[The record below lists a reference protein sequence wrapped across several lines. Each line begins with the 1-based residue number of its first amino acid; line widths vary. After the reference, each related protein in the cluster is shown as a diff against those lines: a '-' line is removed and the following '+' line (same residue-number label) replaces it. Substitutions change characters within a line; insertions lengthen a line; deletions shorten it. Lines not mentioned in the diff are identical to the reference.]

1 VKARWGSAPGHEAVL
16 NQQTYLCRFGD
27 AVVASDKALSELS
40 PAAHGTPACAVRHSR
55 EELPSAPGASATRW
69 IKRWHFRDGSVS
81 LAIGRRH
88 GRYVLDFPKLARFEV
103 TADGSDVECHAAPHT
118 DAETLRHLLLDQ
130 VLPRVFSLH
139 SRLVLHAGAVAT
151 PDGAIAFV
159 GDTGW
164 GKSTLC
170 ASFAGQGY
178 PLLSDDGLFVGL
190 TDNNAAIVTAGYAGL
205 RLLPESNRALAIS
218 ESPSGTTL
226 MAVNSAKRRI
236 THRKLSFVSD
246 ALPLRALFVLTPPN
260 SAALEFVD
268 VNPILQRDAF
278 MTLVR
283 HSFQLDLETPARQR
297 EFFSLVGRHVSAI
310 PTYRLSYTRSF
321 DLLPAVRQAVL
332 AAAFSECEESW
343 ADLVSLAPSRG
354 DETTSPG
361 YA

>member
-1 VKARWGSAPGHEAVL
+1 M
-16 NQQTYLCRFGD
+16 
-27 AVVASDKALSELS
+27 
-40 PAAHGTPACAVRHSR
+40 VRHSR
-55 EELPSAPGASATRW
+55 EDPPSRHRAPATRW
-69 IKRWHFRDGSVS
+69 IKRWHLPDGSVS

-88 GRYVLDFPKLARFEV
+88 GRYVMDFPKLARFEV
-103 TADGSDVECHAAPHT
+103 TADGSEVECHAAPHT
-118 DAETLRHLLLDQ
+118 DATTLRHLLLDQ

-139 SRLVLHAGAVAT
+139 SRLVLHSGAVAT

-178 PLLSDDGLFVGL
+178 PLLSDDGLFVGA
-190 TDNNAAIVTAGYAGL
+190 TEDKGAVVTAGYAGL
-205 RLLPESNRALAIS
+205 RLLPASNQALAIS
-218 ESPSGTTL
+218 ESPGGTTP
-226 MAVNSAKRRI
+226 MAMDSAKRRI

-268 VNPILQRDAF
+268 VNPILKRNAF

-283 HSFQLDLETPARQR
+283 HSFQLDLDNPVRQR
-297 EFFSLVGRHVSAI
+297 SFFSLVGRHVSVI

-332 AAAFSECEESW
+332 AAAFSEREETW
-343 ADLVSLAPSRG
+343 AELAALHAVRG